1 MFSARSASLARAIVP
16 RAGVRTYAAAA
27 AASAA
32 PPKPPVALFGVD
44 GTYASALYIAAV
56 KESALESTDQSLRAL
71 KRTLDG
77 DAKLVR
83 IISSPTLSPADK
95 SAIISVI
102 AKSGDKTIKN
112 LLEALA
118 ENNRLGMLGG
128 VIDKFAV
135 LMGAHRGEVEAVITS
150 AVQLEPKVLSRLENA
165 ISKSQYVGEGKKLKV
180 INKINSDIVG
190 GLVVEIGDRTIDLS
204 VSSKMAKLNKLLT
217 DVL

>member
-1 MFSARSASLARAIVP
+1 MPLPWFVILYLNGTINYLPTLIDVYGKRSSSCRGFFPDRSNGTAARLTLS
-16 RAGVRTYAAAA
+16 TQ
-27 AASAA
+27 
-32 PPKPPVALFGVD
+32 
-44 GTYASALYIAAV
+44 YIAAV
-56 KESALESTDQSLRAL
+56 KESVLESTDQSLRAL
-71 KRTLDG
+71 KQTLDG

-135 LMGAHRGEVEAVITS
+135 LMGAHRGEIEAVVTS
-150 AVQLEPKVLSRLENA
+150 AVVGPLMVSR
-165 ISKSQYVGEGKKLKV
+165 
-180 INKINSDIVG
+180 
-190 GLVVEIGDRTIDLS
+190 
-204 VSSKMAKLNKLLT
+204 
-217 DVL
+217 